1 VNVEA
6 VKHLG
11 SSRIRQE
18 YGIPE
23 NAFLLGYIGGM
34 EAFRRLPEIVGAIAK
49 LRQAGNDDIY
59 LMLVGDG
66 KDMPAVQ
73 AAVNADYD
81 VLQDAAI
88 GTGWQD
94 HSEIPEFLAAFDVA
108 IFPFTNDYC
117 SPLKLFEYLGAGL
130 PTIGSDTP
138 AVREVFKDGVHLK
151 LVKQDGSNLA
161 NAILELK
168 NNPPFRKELA
178 IKGQKLVLNEY
189 SWKKMPRESC
199 GIFDFHRM

>member
-1 VNVEA
+1 MNVEA

-49 LRQAGNDDIY
+49 LRRAGHDDIY

-66 KDMPAVQ
+66 RDMPAVQ

-94 HSEIPEFLAAFDVA
+94 HSEIPEFLAAFDIA
-108 IFPFTNDYC
+108 ISPFTNDLLQSIETFRVPGC
-117 SPLKLFEYLGAGL
+117 RVAHNWVGHTSC
-130 PTIGSDTP
+130 TGS
-138 AVREVFKDGVHLK
+138 V
-151 LVKQDGSNLA
+151 
-161 NAILELK
+161 
-168 NNPPFRKELA
+168 
-178 IKGQKLVLNEY
+178 
-189 SWKKMPRESC
+189 
-199 GIFDFHRM
+199 

>member
-1 VNVEA
+1 M
-6 VKHLG
+6 
-11 SSRIRQE
+11 I
-18 YGIPE
+18 
-23 NAFLLGYIGGM
+23 
-34 EAFRRLPEIVGAIAK
+34 
-49 LRQAGNDDIY
+49 
-59 LMLVGDG
+59 
-66 KDMPAVQ
+66 
-73 AAVNADYD
+73 
-81 VLQDAAI
+81 
-88 GTGWQD
+88 
-94 HSEIPEFLAAFDVA
+94 
-108 IFPFTNDYC
+108 YC

-138 AVREVFKDGVHLK
+138 AVREVFKDGVHLR

-178 IKGQKLVLNEY
+178 IKGQKLVLDEY